1 VAVLE
6 SELRR
11 SDPAAAVRESDLR
24 RPDPEVAAE
33 ALEPEAGLL
42 ADADPIGFLDAMTG
56 LAGALARSPLA
67 VSSVALRFGT
77 DLGLSGVAT
86 WLRTVGVPAPGRIA
100 PEARDRRFKDPA
112 WEHHP
117 WWFGVEQ
124 SYRLWSRSM
133 LELVGAARLDGPE
146 KMKAEF
152 AVRVWIDAVAP
163 TNFLAGNPTAL
174 RRAVE
179 TNGRSVLAGMQNM
192 ASDLL
197 TNGGRPRQVDAS
209 GFKVG
214 GNLAATPGQVVYR
227 NHLMELI
234 QYEPQTATTYEVPLL
249 LSPPWINKY
258 YVMDLAP
265 GRSFAEWAVGHG
277 HTTFAISYR
286 NPDATMRDVAL
297 DDYLLHGPH
306 TALEVIT
313 EITGAPQVNIAA
325 LCLGGTLATM
335 LLAHLAHEGEDR
347 VRSATL
353 LNTLIDFSEPGML
366 GSFTDPQSVRR
377 MAAKMADKGVLEG
390 KEMSLT
396 FDLLRA
402 NDLIWNYVASGWLMG
417 EPPPAFDIL
426 AWNADSTRL
435 PANMHSFYLRHCYA
449 ENQLARGEMELA
461 GTPLH
466 LEEIPEEIYLLA
478 AKEDHIVP
486 WTSCYKATQ
495 LFTSPVR
502 FVLSSSGHIAGIVN
516 PPNPKARHWT
526 SNVTP
531 ADTQAWLA
539 GATEHEDS
547 WWHDWADWIA
557 QRAGSRREPPLIGSR
572 EHPPLA
578 DAPGTYVH
586 ER

>member
-1 VAVLE
+1 VAVIDAPQE

-11 SDPAAAVRESDLR
+11 
-24 RPDPEVAAE
+24 PDPQVAAE

-42 ADADPIGFLDAMTG
+42 ADSDPIGFVDATVE
-56 LAGALARSPLA
+56 LASALAQRPLA
-67 VSSVALRFGT
+67 ATTVALRLGAE
-77 DLGLSGVAT
+77 LGLSGLAT
-86 WLRTVGVPAPGRIA
+86 GLRTLGIKAPGRAA
-100 PEARDRRFKDPA
+100 PPPRDKRFKDPA
-112 WEHHP
+112 WERYP

-124 SYRLWSRSM
+124 AYLLWSRSM
-133 LELVGAARLDGPE
+133 LELVEAADLDGPD

-152 AVRVWIDAVAP
+152 ALRVWVDAMAP

-174 RRAVE
+174 HRAVE
-179 TNGRSVLAGMQNM
+179 TNGRSLVAGMQNM
-192 ASDLL
+192 ANDLL
-197 TNGGRPRQVDAS
+197 TNGGRPRQVDTS

-214 GNLAATPGQVVYR
+214 ENLAATPGQVVYR
-227 NHLMELI
+227 NRLMELI
-234 QYEPQTATTYEVPLL
+234 QYEPQTPTVYETPLL

-265 GRSFAEWAVGHG
+265 GRSFAEWAVKHG

-286 NPDATMRDVAL
+286 NPDASMGDVAL

-306 TALEVIT
+306 EALDVIS
-313 EITGAPQVNIAA
+313 EITGSELVNIAG
-325 LCLGGTLATM
+325 LCLGGTLTTM
-335 LLAHLAHEGEDR
+335 LLAHLAHQGEER

-366 GSFTDPQSVRR
+366 GSFTDPQSTRR
-377 MAAKMADKGVLEG
+377 MAARMADKGVLEG
-390 KEMSLT
+390 KDMALT

-402 NDLIWNYVASGWLMG
+402 NDLIWSYVASGWLMG
-417 EPPPAFDIL
+417 EQPPAFDIL
-426 AWNADSTRL
+426 TWNADATRM
-435 PANMHSFYLRHCYA
+435 PAAMHSFYLRHCYV
-449 ENQLARGEMELA
+449 ENELARGEMELA

-466 LEEIPEEIYLLA
+466 LEEIPEEIYLLS

-486 WTSCYKATQ
+486 WKSSYRATQ
-495 LFTSPVR
+495 LFRSSVR

-526 SNVTP
+526 NDATP
-531 ADTQAWLA
+531 ADPEAWLA

-547 WWHDWADWIA
+547 WWHDWADWISK
-557 QRAGSRREPPLIGSR
+557 RAGSRREPPLVGSR

-578 DAPGTYVH
+578 AAPGEYVH